1 MVFRCRFLLFLSL
14 LLAWNTSPADCE
26 AAPSPR
32 KVPAATDAEIA
43 IATLNL
49 WRLRDQDVDARYD
62 EALDSDVLDAR
73 LQALARHVVEVLSSP
88 HLIAVQEVENIAL
101 LEALGQRIEATGG
114 PSYRV
119 FLHEGNDPSG
129 IDVGLMVREP
139 VVLAGTQPLFPDL
152 EAARGYPLYSRP
164 PLHAVVTSPFS
175 ADLVVVHMKSGRDIE
190 EAGVRARRR
199 QQALR
204 LRDWVLAR
212 QGADRAVIVAGD
224 LNSAGEGVYGEP
236 ARILSAA
243 SLASVWRLLPAGER
257 FSFIH
262 RCKRQPIDTI
272 LFSPEINARVSRAA
286 VSRGEA
292 GHYRELYGS
301 QGAGEVVTDHDSPVL
316 YLKRNLK
323 QKGPSP
329 GEEKAR

>member
-1 MVFRCRFLLFLSL
+1 MAFWCRSLIFLFL
-14 LLAWNTSPADCE
+14 LLAGNAGPADCG
-26 AAPSPR
+26 AVSSSR
-32 KVPAATDAEIA
+32 KVPEATGGEIA

-49 WRLRDQDVDARYD
+49 WRLRDQTVDARYD
-62 EALDSDVLDAR
+62 EALDPDAVNER
-73 LQALARHVVEVLSSP
+73 LRALARHVVGVLSSP

-139 VVLAGTQPLFPDL
+139 VVLAGTQPLFSDL
-152 EAARGYPLYSRP
+152 EATRGYPLYSRP
-164 PLHAVVTSPFS
+164 PLHAVVTSPFA

-190 EAGVRARRR
+190 EAAVRARRR

-204 LRDWVLAR
+204 LRDWVHAR
-212 QGADRAVIVAGD
+212 QRADRAVIVAGD

-236 ARILSAA
+236 ARMLFAVP
-243 SLASVWRLLPAGER
+243 LASVWNLLPADER

-262 RCKRQPIDTI
+262 RCKKQPIDTI
-272 LFSPEINARVSRAA
+272 LFSPELNARVSRAA

-292 GHYRELYGS
+292 GHYRELYGA
-301 QGAGEVVTDHDSPVL
+301 QGRGEVVTDHDSPVL
-316 YLKRNLK
+316 YLKRNL
-323 QKGPSP
+323 QKRFF
-329 GEEKAR
+329 AH